1 MVKASFRFKFTSF
14 YTKLILI
21 QLDLKKDAAEKNVC
35 KIALEDLLMAKN
47 SNSLSFHTFLKTFVT
62 HTHF

>member
-1 MVKASFRFKFTSF
+1 MVKASFRFKFISF

-21 QLDLKKDAAEKNVC
+21 PLNLKKDAAEKNVC
-35 KIALEDLLMAKN
+35 KIALADLLTAKN
-47 SNSLSFHTFLKTFVT
+47 SNSLSFNTFLKTFVT

>member
-1 MVKASFRFKFTSF
+1 MKLNLFNLGLGLCILMVKASFRFKFISF

-35 KIALEDLLMAKN
+35 KIALADLLMAEK
-47 SNSLSFHTFLKTFVT
+47 F
-62 HTHF
+62 